1 MEGIVIIR
9 NKPPM
14 KLFQPILIIMFN
26 NGKDFLGKCDV
37 IVFRPVARSLVN
49 WQGFFQDILRFRSIQ
64 HF

>member
-1 MEGIVIIR
+1 
-9 NKPPM
+9 M

-26 NGKDFLGKCDV
+26 NGKDFLGKCDI
-37 IVFRPVARSLVN
+37 IVFRPVANSLVN